1 MNTHEV
7 PPSDWNEF
15 LRSFS
20 RRYENWL
27 VQLETIEMSG
37 HLLSSRQLRLKS
49 IAAETEGT
57 TKTILLQGKAT
68 DTANTI
74 SDLIR
79 NPAKVTVTETAE
91 GLTESLQITTPTNTV
106 RIQFRSAAVLP
117 ELVDGIILPHGLKS
131 SHSPKPPPQAEII
144 PRFTVGAQVRLA

>member
-117 ELVDGIILPHGLKS
+117 EPRVPGHAGSVSDATGEEDRSPGADRCSVS
-131 SHSPKPPPQAEII
+131 SC
-144 PRFTVGAQVRLA
+144 TT